1 MRHQQLKDHDSYA
14 KVDVA
19 AVWPAS
25 AQVAPLPLPEIAEA
39 PAAAEFTPTPAA
51 PELAG
56 GVGGMIVAA
65 YVALL
70 TAFIF
75 ATVGS
80 AESIFMVVIAAFF
93 MFMFFMVPAAFF
105 GIEGGGKRPSF
116 ERFWAQGMETLTGH
130 ASAKPALVQM
140 LIVPVFLTSGVIA
153 MGMAAAI
160 II

>member
-93 MFMFFMVPAAFF
+93 MFMFFMVPILRYKDLDGLADNLRWFVTKHSRCR
-105 GIEGGGKRPSF
+105 IIPTRNYSVE
-116 ERFWAQGMETLTGH
+116 
-130 ASAKPALVQM
+130 
-140 LIVPVFLTSGVIA
+140 VFCYNSIF
-153 MGMAAAI
+153 
-160 II
+160 